1 MPQVIIN
8 PVLLISS
15 YHHSTKLKL
24 KVVTMSP
31 PSLTPYLKTSDLPIR
46 TTQSNSKSLVN
57 HRILFTICLATAV
70 ATFDFMIYAFMSDT
84 LGKAFFPEGVNDY
97 LGKVKTIAFLAVG
110 FIAPLIGGFWFGR
123 YGDKQGRLP
132 VLRLA
137 MSLFLIT
144 TLSAALMPTY
154 ASIGLFASVSLVII
168 RLVQGA
174 AFAILA
180 VLGLVFVAE
189 SLPRHKLAFNVS
201 LVVTSFIPG
210 ILVASLLTE
219 LIIQMLSE
227 QQLLTYGWRLTFL
240 VSAILS
246 GITFLFISK
255 LDETP
260 LFLKYS
266 TRSDDLSQDTVK
278 DKDTDKDK
286 LPPPISA
293 VNATSHLPMSLN
305 TSNHTSSIPPSP
317 KSNLSG
323 AIVING
329 FLEFI
334 SSSVILMIC
343 LLLPE
348 LLAMRFV
355 IDEEVLGI
363 ANMCGMIGLMIGIVC
378 YGWLADKITAART
391 LILGSVILSF
401 LALTLFSY
409 LSHDNAAHIIIG
421 YSLLGLGSGVIAMCP
436 LIFIQLYSTS
446 MRLTMTGV
454 IYNIV
459 TVLTGVIVPF
469 ALYYATDII
478 AWTPALFII
487 FICGCAFMIGN
498 LINSSPNM
506 NKLEPMP

>member
-1 MPQVIIN
+1 MS
-8 PVLLISS
+8 LSS
-15 YHHSTKLKL
+15 LA
-24 KVVTMSP
+24 
-31 PSLTPYLKTSDLPIR
+31 PYLEGSDFNTITVQAP
-46 TTQSNSKSLVN
+46 TKSLVN
-57 HRILFTICLATAV
+57 KHILFTICLASAV
-70 ATFDFMIYAFMSDT
+70 SSFDFMIYVFMSDT
-84 LGKAFFPEGVNDY
+84 LGKVFFPVGVNDY
-97 LGKVKTIAFLAVG
+97 LGKVQMIAFLAAG

-180 VLGLVFVAE
+180 VLGFVFVAE

-201 LVVTSFIPG
+201 LVVASFIPG
-210 ILVASLLTE
+210 ILIASLLTE
-219 LIIQMLSE
+219 LIIHILSE

-246 GITFLFISK
+246 GITFLFIRK

-260 LFLKYS
+260 LFLKYA
-266 TRSDDLSQDTVK
+266 THSDDLSQDAVK
-278 DKDTDKDK
+278 DK
-286 LPPPISA
+286 LAPPIPS
-293 VNATSHLPMSLN
+293 VNATSHLPTYANISN
-305 TSNHTSSIPPSP
+305 KTSPIHTSL
-317 KSNLSG
+317 KSNLKG
-323 AIVING
+323 AIVLNA
-329 FLEFI
+329 FLEFV
-334 SSSVILMIC
+334 SSSLILMIC

-348 LLAMRFV
+348 LLAMRFA

-363 ANMCGMIGLMIGIVC
+363 ANMCGMVGLIVGIIF
-378 YGWLADKITAART
+378 YGWLADKINAART
-391 LILGSVILSF
+391 LMLGSVILSF

-409 LSHDNAAHIIIG
+409 LSHDNAAHIIIV
-421 YSLLGLGSGVIAMCP
+421 YSLLGLGSGVLAMCP
-436 LIFIQLYSTS
+436 LIFIQLYPTP

-454 IYNIV
+454 VFNIV

-469 ALYYATDII
+469 GLYYATNII
-478 AWTPALFII
+478 AFTPALFIT
-487 FICGCAFMIGN
+487 FICGCAFIMGV

-506 NKLEPMP
+506 NKLESMP

>member
-1 MPQVIIN
+1 
-8 PVLLISS
+8 
-15 YHHSTKLKL
+15 
-24 KVVTMSP
+24 MSF
-31 PSLTPYLKTSDLPIR
+31 LTRKPYLKATDFTS
-46 TTQSNSKSLVN
+46 TTVQAPHKRLINK
-57 HRILFTICLATAV
+57 RILFAVCLASAV
-70 ATFDFMIYAFMSDT
+70 SSFNFTIYLFMSDT
-84 LGKAFFPEGVNDY
+84 LSKVFFPVDVAEY
-97 LGKVKTIAFLAVG
+97 FSKVQMIAFLATG
-110 FIAPLIGGFWFGR
+110 FIARPVGGFWFGR
-123 YGDKQGRLP
+123 YGDKHGRLP
-132 VLRLA
+132 VLLLA
-137 MSLFLIT
+137 MSLFFMT
-144 TLSAALMPTY
+144 TLSAALLPTY
-154 ASIGLFASVSLVII
+154 ALSGLFATVPLIFI
-168 RLVQGA
+168 RLLQGA
-174 AFAILA
+174 VFAILV
-180 VLGLVFVAE
+180 VLGFVFVAE
-189 SLPRHKLAFNVS
+189 SLPRHKLAFHVS
-201 LVVTSFIPG
+201 LVLASFISG
-210 ILVASLLTE
+210 IVISLLLSG
-219 LIIQMLSE
+219 LIIHMLPE
-227 QQLLTYGWRLTFL
+227 QHLLTYGWRLTFL

-246 GITFLFISK
+246 GIAFLFIRQ

-266 TRSDDLSQDTVK
+266 THSDDLSQDTVK

-378 YGWLADKITAART
+378 YGWLADKISAAPT
-391 LILGSVILSF
+391 LMLGSAILGF

-409 LSHDNAAHIIIG
+409 LSHGNAAHIITV
-421 YSLLGLGSGVIAMCP
+421 YLLLGLGAGVLAMCP
-436 LIFIQLYSTS
+436 LIIIQLYFTP
-446 MRLTMTGV
+446 MRLTITSLV
-454 IYNIV
+454 FNII
-459 TVLTGVIVPF
+459 TVLTGAIVPF
-469 ALYYATDII
+469 VLYYSTNII
-478 AWTPALFII
+478 AFTPALFIT
-487 FICGCAFMIGN
+487 FICGCAFIIGL
-498 LINSSPNM
+498 LIDSSPNM